1 MCRHLAY
8 LGPPIVLRELIL
20 DPPHNLIEQAM
31 APQELVYARVNADGF
46 GFGWF
51 GPSGRPFH
59 YRRAD
64 PLWQDPNLSDLAS
77 HLDQP
82 LWVSAI
88 RSATPGFGGDAV
100 NAQPFARDGLLYSH
114 NGLISGF
121 RPDVRRQFQN
131 ALSNEVEAGI
141 EGTTDSEY
149 LFALVRQYLIDDENA
164 TLEGALGEAFS
175 TLETWLAEDATALL
189 NVILSDGRRVIAS
202 RHAVNAACPSL
213 YYTTDDETFPDG
225 SVVVASEPLTDRERW
240 RPVPPGHLLILDP
253 DEPPELLAL

>member
-8 LGPPIVLRELIL
+8 LGPPITLRSLIL

-51 GPSGRPFH
+51 GAGGMARH

-64 PLWQDPNLSDLAS
+64 PLWQDPNLQDLAS
-77 HLDQP
+77 DMTQP
-82 LWVSAI
+82 LWIAAI
-88 RSATPGFGGDAV
+88 RSATPGFGGDSV

-114 NGLISGF
+114 NGLISRF
-121 RPDVRRQFQN
+121 RPDVRRQIQN
-131 ALSNEVEAGI
+131 ILSHEIEASI
-141 EGTTDSEY
+141 EGTTDSEH
-149 LFALVRQYLIDDENA
+149 LFALVRQYLADDENA

-175 TLETWLAEDATALL
+175 TIEAWLGADTALL
-189 NVILSDGRRVIAS
+189 NVILSDGRRIIAS
-202 RHAVNAACPSL
+202 RHAINAPCPSL
-213 YYTTDDETFPDG
+213 YYTTDDETFPED

-240 RPVPPGHLLILDP
+240 RPVPSGHLLILDP

>member
-8 LGPPIVLRELIL
+8 LGPPIALRSLIL

-31 APQELVYARVNADGF
+31 APQELVYARVNVDGF

-51 GPSGRPFH
+51 GQGGVPRH

-64 PLWQDPNLSDLAS
+64 PIWQDPNLEDLAS
-77 HLDQP
+77 DMAQP
-82 LWVSAI
+82 LWIAAI
-88 RSATPGFGGDAV
+88 RSATPGFGGDTV

-114 NGLISGF
+114 NGLIGRF
-121 RPDVRRQFQN
+121 RPDIRRQIQN
-131 ALSNEVEAGI
+131 ILSQEIEASI
-141 EGTTDSEY
+141 EGTTDSEHF
-149 LFALVRQYLIDDENA
+149 FALIRQYLADDDNA

-175 TLETWLAEDATALL
+175 TLEAWLGEETALL

-202 RHAVNAACPSL
+202 RHAINAPCPSL

-225 SVVVASEPLTDRERW
+225 GVVVASEPLTDRERW